1 MQPITPCIILIRV
14 HSRGA
19 PRRVGDPS
27 RILCTCVPGPLQL
40 RASHLLLLLLTSMA
54 PAERRP
60 GLDFYNLS
68 VIFLPVIVAFYFFL
82 FAFLWLAQSLGMTL
96 ARRRRIFTMR
106 TYGGFVELL
115 DDDMH
120 VREAGHFL

>member
-1 MQPITPCIILIRV
+1 M
-14 HSRGA
+14 
-19 PRRVGDPS
+19 
-27 RILCTCVPGPLQL
+27 
-40 RASHLLLLLLTSMA
+40 
-54 PAERRP
+54 
-60 GLDFYNLS
+60 
-68 VIFLPVIVAFYFFL
+68 IVAFYFFL

>member
-1 MQPITPCIILIRV
+1 
-14 HSRGA
+14 
-19 PRRVGDPS
+19 
-27 RILCTCVPGPLQL
+27 
-40 RASHLLLLLLTSMA
+40 MA

-60 GLDFYNLS
+60 GLNFYNLS
-68 VIFLPVIVAFYFFL
+68 VIFLPVIVAYHFFL

-106 TYGGFVELL
+106 THGGFVELL

>member
-1 MQPITPCIILIRV
+1 
-14 HSRGA
+14 
-19 PRRVGDPS
+19 
-27 RILCTCVPGPLQL
+27 
-40 RASHLLLLLLTSMA
+40 MA

-60 GLDFYNLS
+60 GLNFYNLS

>member
-1 MQPITPCIILIRV
+1 
-14 HSRGA
+14 
-19 PRRVGDPS
+19 
-27 RILCTCVPGPLQL
+27 
-40 RASHLLLLLLTSMA
+40 MA

-60 GLDFYNLS
+60 GVIFYNLS
-68 VIFLPVIVAFYFFL
+68 VIFLPVIVAYHFL